1 MSDLDAAQAGRVRWI
16 LWGALLGTQLV
27 YVALAASG
35 LARIRQ
41 EPLDLPV
48 LPIAF
53 GGVALTTAVLS
64 HIFWRRASGAGR
76 ALHERGPEPVAA
88 QTGYLVAWVCDESVA
103 IYGLVLALL
112 AFGPGTWLA
121 FSGAGLALMLL
132 HRPAS

>member
-16 LWGALLGTQLV
+16 LWGALLGSQLV
-27 YVALAASG
+27 YVAIAASG
-35 LARIRQ
+35 LVRIRQ

-48 LPIAF
+48 LPIAL
-53 GGVALTTAVLS
+53 GGVAFATAILS
-64 HIFWRRASGAGR
+64 HVFWRRASGAGR
-76 ALHERGPEPVAA
+76 ALHQSGPEPVAA

-121 FSGAGLALMLL
+121 FSGAALVLMVL